1 MPISRRQTLLG
12 LPASLAAAT
21 LLPAPLLAS
30 AAQMVMRDA
39 RLQGMMREAITGSLY
54 NIGLPWEAVRVGFP
68 LGGMPRPTAGL
79 DSRFADFG
87 FDWGSGGFVNGPR
100 VPDDLFSRI
109 QPLGGPLDMSPQ
121 EMDSLLRGLREF
133 QKGLDALRSRSI
145 DPVLAVAV
153 ATLAVTFVG
162 VVWTIGY
169 DVYTEYQEARRQE
182 DEERAEINRTIRFVP
197 QKAPEG
203 EGFWDPTTSYPDIFP
218 PIYWVAAAADRG
230 MAEAGLVVKGNAER
244 RAQISFDVHEKGMNV
259 TTAIAVGR
267 QAPTVLRHS
276 LTP

>member
-12 LPASLAAAT
+12 LPASLATAM

-30 AAQMVMRDA
+30 AAQVAMRDA
-39 RLQGMMREAITGSLY
+39 RLQGMMREAITGFLY
-54 NIGLPWEAVRVGFP
+54 NIGLPWEAVRVDFP
-68 LGGMPRPTAGL
+68 LGGMPRPNAGL

-87 FDWGSGGFVNGPR
+87 FDWNSNSFLDGPR
-100 VPDDLFSRI
+100 VPDDLFDRI
-109 QPLGGPLDMSPQ
+109 QGLGSPLDMSAQ

-133 QKGLDALRSRSI
+133 QNGLDALRRRGV

-153 ATLAVTFVG
+153 ATLAVTAVG
-162 VVWTIGY
+162 VIWTIGHDIY
-169 DVYTEYQEARRQE
+169 KDRQEARRRE
-182 DEERAEINRTIRFVP
+182 EEERAEINRTIVFKP
-197 QKAPEG
+197 PKGPK
-203 EGFWDPTTSYPDIFP
+203 GFWDPTSRYPDMFP

-230 MAEAGLVVKGNAER
+230 MAEAGFVVKGNAER
-244 RAQISFDVHEKGMNV
+244 RAQVSFDLHEKGMSV